1 MEEMPRQ
8 RGNSFPIA
16 FPLVPRL
23 FCGPL
28 FFFFFLSRVMAAPK
42 TQGAATQGEDSDGN
56 RGGAGGVSY
65 EGEYGASE
73 VQMVFCLRF
82 FPTWN
87 TADCWTDL
95 SSVQPLERE
104 GATGGAPRDRR
115 G

>member
-1 MEEMPRQ
+1 
-8 RGNSFPIA
+8 
-16 FPLVPRL
+16 
-23 FCGPL
+23 
-28 FFFFFLSRVMAAPK
+28 MAAPK
-42 TQGAATQGEDSDGN
+42 TQGAATQGEEDSDGN